1 MVPDLGDFSDIPVIE
16 LLVKPGDRVAP
27 ETALV
32 TLESDKATM
41 DVPSPVAG
49 TVEQLL
55 VKVGDRVSRGT
66 PIASVRLDVGSATAA
81 PAAPVAPVRAPEPY
95 GGEPYL
101 DTVPLQPMSV
111 VTISPAP
118 AAQAPAA
125 APVEPAYDFDVAVLG
140 AGPGGYTAAF
150 RAADLGLKV
159 ALIERGPTLAYVTS
173 NSPSLS
179 RE

>member
-1 MVPDLGDFSDIPVIE
+1 MSADTQVVTVPDLGDFSDIPVIE

-66 PIASVRLDVGSATAA
+66 PIASVRLDAGSATAA
-81 PAAPVAPVRAPEPY
+81 ALPSTMRPVRSV
-95 GGEPYL
+95 L
-101 DTVPLQPMSV
+101 DSQRTSVPPSASGSSTAEMVPLTVPPPFSFACASSV
-111 VTISPAP
+111 IAY
-118 AAQAPAA
+118 AASSSR
-125 APVEPAYDFDVAVLG
+125 V
-140 AGPGGYTAAF
+140 
-150 RAADLGLKV
+150 KV
-159 ALIERGPTLAYVTS
+159 MV
-173 NSPSLS
+173 PS
-179 RE
+179 